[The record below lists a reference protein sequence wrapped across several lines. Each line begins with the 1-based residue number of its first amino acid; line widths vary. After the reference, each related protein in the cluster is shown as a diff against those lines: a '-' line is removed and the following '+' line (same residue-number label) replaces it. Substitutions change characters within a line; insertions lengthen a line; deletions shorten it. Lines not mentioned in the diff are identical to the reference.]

1 MPAPLPLR
9 HPPLEGFQHCLTP
22 YFIGLQCVSMPDRQ
36 AGPRIDSRTPIKRA
50 HASRRHTAATMT
62 IGNTSQRYPPRS
74 RRTAARVARRPSV
87 PVPSALHR
95 PRRSRQRAL
104 DRRADRSLGAC
115 LLELHGLLRGHRRLL
130 SPIRGR
136 VTVAVTRGKVV
147 FHDPRRDL
155 LDQRSD
161 CLHQTQRSRASAFT
175 NQHHR
180 SICSRPTMAL
190 SQPGASHAAAT
201 GDTAALRCIGA
212 TGTLGRR
219 SGARLFNNAG
229 LTRSLSAPLN

>member
-1 MPAPLPLR
+1 M
-9 HPPLEGFQHCLTP
+9 
-22 YFIGLQCVSMPDRQ
+22 
-36 AGPRIDSRTPIKRA
+36 
-50 HASRRHTAATMT
+50 
-62 IGNTSQRYPPRS
+62 
-74 RRTAARVARRPSV
+74 
-87 PVPSALHR
+87 
-95 PRRSRQRAL
+95 RAL
-104 DRRADRSLGAC
+104 DASGRLNSAGFGVCAAVAGCEHSGEAAPLIYPSLLGQRRRFGVVGVVVRGGVVVAMQSRSAGAWGW
-115 LLELHGLLRGHRRLL
+115 LLARERALYPVRLRKEAATGG
-130 SPIRGR
+130 I
-136 VTVAVTRGKVV
+136 VTVAATRGKVV

-161 CLHQTQRSRASAFT
+161 CLHQTQRSRASAVT

-201 GDTAALRCIGA
+201 GDTAPLRCIGA